1 MYLILVESPSKC
13 KKIESF
19 LKEDYKNSK
28 VMATC
33 GHFREVESIE
43 KNDDN
48 YSINFKVINSKIKH
62 ISSFLYQNK
71 PEIILA
77 TDNDREGEAIAWH
90 ICDYFDLDLLETK
103 RILFNEITKTAILK
117 AMKNPTQLNMPL
129 VEAQMA
135 RVICDRW
142 IGYKFTPSLWNQ
154 FQHFKNVSA
163 GRCQTPTLRL
173 VEEREELISKNP
185 MELWIQVEFSDKEK
199 TTLSLNKN
207 FDKEDEIVEFLEKST
222 SWEHKITKKEKK
234 VATRNAPPPFCT
246 SKLQQHCSS
255 EFNWSPVQTM
265 KVAQSLYEKGCITY
279 HRTESTTISKDFQ
292 EKAVQWI
299 TENYGKAFVK
309 QESKEK
315 KEKECPHE
323 CIRPT
328 TVEKKNT
335 KGSDITLDT
344 PEKKLYHCIWLRTL
358 QSLMSAC
365 LLDVVHFQLN
375 CPSSPVA
382 YYEKTF
388 EIPTFLGYRIL
399 QDNTVK
405 SDTVKSDK
413 KEKDF
418 KEIKMWQVGTII
430 LYDKIVAKQVIKKK
444 ILHYNE
450 GQLVKLLDE
459 KKIGRPSTFSS
470 FVQKIQ
476 DREYVQKRNYES
488 PPVELCQW
496 ILKKDNIQTKKNT
509 DKVNEKQKLIL
520 EEKGKQICTFLYKEF
535 DLFFNYEYTAKMEAQ
550 LDKIAEGKLQ
560 KNAFLMELEKKLEEY
575 KLPPKQ
581 KSFVSDFT
589 GNKNSRYDGEKRT
602 FELRKIN
609 ADLIIKPGKNGWS
622 DYIYNK
628 KTKKCLSLQS
638 FPFDYLECPDEH
650 LIRFVSHF
658 SK

>member
-19 LKEDYKNSK
+19 LKEDYSKSK

-33 GHFREVESIE
+33 GHFREVESIQ
-43 KNDDN
+43 KDF
-48 YSINFKVINSKIKH
+48 SIQFKVIDSKIKS
-62 ISSFLYQNK
+62 ISSFLYQNR

-90 ICDYFDLDLLETK
+90 ICDYFDLDILETK
-103 RILFNEITKTAILK
+103 RILFNEITKTAILQ
-117 AMKNPTQLNMPL
+117 AMKNPTRLNMPL

-135 RVICDRW
+135 RVVSDRW
-142 IGYKFTPSLWNQ
+142 IGYKFTPSLWNEFSQ
-154 FQHFKNVSA
+154 FKNVSA

-173 VEEREELISKNP
+173 VDEREELILKNP
-185 MELWIQVEFSDKEK
+185 LELWIQVEFVDKEK

-207 FDKEDEIVEFLEKST
+207 FNKEEEIVEFLEQSK
-222 SWEHKITKKEKK
+222 SWEHTITKKDKK

-255 EFNWSPVQTM
+255 EFQWSPTQTM

-292 EKAVQWI
+292 NKAKQWI
-299 TENYGKAFVK
+299 TEKYGESFVK
-309 QESKEK
+309 QASKEK

-328 TVEKKNT
+328 TVEKKEV
-335 KGSDITLDT
+335 TLDAL
-344 PEKKLYHCIWLRTL
+344 EKKLYHCVWLRTI

-365 LLDVVHFQLN
+365 SLDIVSFQLN
-375 CPSSPVA
+375 SPQFPTA

-388 EIPTFLGYRIL
+388 EVPTFLGYRIL
-399 QDNTVK
+399 QENN
-405 SDTVKSDK
+405 
-413 KEKDF
+413 KEKETNL
-418 KEIKMWQVGTII
+418 KETWQVGSIVF
-430 LYDKIVAKQVIKKK
+430 YDKIFAKEVVKKK
-444 ILHYNE
+444 IMHYNE

-476 DREYVQKRNYES
+476 DRQYVQKRNYES
-488 PPVELCQW
+488 PALEFHNW
-496 ILKKDNIQTKKNT
+496 TLKKDNIQTKKII
-509 DKVNEKQKLIL
+509 DKISEKQKLIL
-520 EEKGKQICTFLYKEF
+520 EEKGKQICAFLYKEF

-550 LDKIAEGKLQ
+550 LDLIAEGKMQ
-560 KNAFLMELEKKLEEY
+560 KDVFLLELEKKLEEY
-575 KLPPKQ
+575 KLPPK
-581 KSFVSDFT
+581 
-589 GNKNSRYDGEKRT
+589 NKTFSNRGKFKNQAQNNGEKPIY
-602 FELRKIN
+602 ELRKIN
-609 ADLIIKPGKNGWS
+609 ADLVIKPGKNGWS
-622 DYIYNK
+622 DYVFDK
-628 KTKKCLSLQS
+628 KTKKCHSLQA